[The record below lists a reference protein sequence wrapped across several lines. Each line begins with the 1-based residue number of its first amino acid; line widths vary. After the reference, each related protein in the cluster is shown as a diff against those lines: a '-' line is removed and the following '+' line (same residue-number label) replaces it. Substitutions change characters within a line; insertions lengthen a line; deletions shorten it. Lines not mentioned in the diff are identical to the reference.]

1 MKLSPED
8 AAFRDEVRAFL
19 AEKLTPSLRAAGSR
33 MTSVY
38 ADHGAQMAW
47 QAILHERGWAA
58 PAWPREHGGAGWSV
72 TQRHIFERERV
83 LAGAPPTSPMGI
95 NMAGPAIIRFGTA
108 DQKDFFLPR
117 MLSGEHFW
125 CQGYSEPQAG
135 SDLAALQMKAER
147 DGDHLVCT
155 GSKIWIT
162 HANVAN
168 WMFCLVRTSR
178 GERKQQGITFL
189 LIDMTT
195 TGIEV
200 RPIVMSSGEWIQNQV
215 FFDQVRVPVAN
226 VLGEIDQGWTVAK
239 YLLEFERG
247 GSAYAP
253 QLQVRLDAL
262 REQIGAKAEDALF
275 ANKLTDLAIEI
286 EVLDALESESLTQL
300 SQGQELG
307 ADPSIMKIL
316 GTELAGRLSEL
327 ELEAAG
333 PLGRAWQP
341 GVTCAG
347 GPIVGYPGTISDY
360 ASGEPWQAIAPLR
373 YLNTR
378 AGLIY
383 AGTNEIQRGI
393 IAKADLGL

>member
-286 EVLDALESESLTQL
+286 EVLDALESESLTRL
-300 SQGQELG
+300 SHGQELG